1 MNYPLSKLDCSGGE
15 GYNIVFLVVDALRFD
30 MITEQTMP
38 NVAAFS
44 KNAMK
49 ILRTITLEALTLD
62 TGSSRYLLEFQVHI
76 GTAPKRQNRALL

>member
-38 NVAAFS
+38 NVTAFS
-44 KNAMK
+44 NECYK
-49 ILRTITLEALTLD
+49 
-62 TGSSRYLLEFQVHI
+62 F
-76 GTAPKRQNRALL
+76 

>member
-38 NVAAFS
+38 NVTAFS
-44 KNAMK
+44 KNAINFK
-49 ILRTITLEALTLD
+49 DHYSGGD
-62 TGSSRYLLEFQVHI
+62 TGSSRYLPEFQVHI